1 MKRTILATYERKS
14 QLPHYCKSAQA
25 YAKDII
31 KIECSKDDYSED
43 RTSQENSGMISY
55 KYNVVTK
62 QKEELKIEDIYYDR
76 YVIITTNSRNVIK
89 QHEFIDKDEA
99 NRAFLAIKSQFN
111 NFKRI
116 I

>member
-43 RTSQENSGMISY
+43 RTSQENS
-55 KYNVVTK
+55 
-62 QKEELKIEDIYYDR
+62 
-76 YVIITTNSRNVIK
+76 
-89 QHEFIDKDEA
+89 
-99 NRAFLAIKSQFN
+99 
-111 NFKRI
+111 
-116 I
+116 